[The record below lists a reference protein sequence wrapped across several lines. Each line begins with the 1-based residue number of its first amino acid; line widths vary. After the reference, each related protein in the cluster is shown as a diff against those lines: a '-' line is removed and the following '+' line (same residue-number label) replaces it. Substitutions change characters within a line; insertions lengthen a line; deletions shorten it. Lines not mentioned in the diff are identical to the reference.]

1 VKSYYKTIKSPVGR
15 LILIASDKN
24 LLAILWENEDLTQ
37 DGIENPERDNGHPI
51 LCETEKQ
58 LNEYFAGTR
67 RNFKLP
73 LPNLFTGSEF
83 QNKVWSALCDIPY
96 GETISYEE
104 LACRIGSPKACR
116 AVGAANGR
124 NFIPI
129 IIPCHRVIGK
139 SGKLVGFGGG
149 LNKKQHLLN
158 LEQDVMRKIN
168 RALPG
173 KN

>member
-1 VKSYYKTIKSPVGR
+1 MKSYYKTIKSPVGK
-15 LILIASDKN
+15 LILIASHKN
-24 LLAILWENEDLTQ
+24 LLAILWENEEINRE
-37 DGIENPERDNGHPI
+37 GIGNPERDTGHPI

-58 LNEYFAGTR
+58 LNEYFAGMR
-67 RNFKLP
+67 KNFKLP
-73 LPNLFTGSEF
+73 LPDPFPGTEF
-83 QNKVWSALCDIPY
+83 QNKVWLALRDIPF

-139 SGKLVGFGGG
+139 SGKLIGFGGG

-158 LEQDVMRKIN
+158 LEHGVMRKN
-168 RALPG
+168 NHASPG